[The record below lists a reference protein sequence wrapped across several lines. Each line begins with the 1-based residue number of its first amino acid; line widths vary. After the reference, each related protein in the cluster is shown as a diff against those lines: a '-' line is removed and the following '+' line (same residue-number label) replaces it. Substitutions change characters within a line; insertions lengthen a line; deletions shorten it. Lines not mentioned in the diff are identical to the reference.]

1 MTNQRGS
8 RSGSPTRKHNDLADI
23 VEMLLEKGVVIN
35 ADIAVTIGDTELLG
49 IQLRAALAS
58 FETAAKYGLEFP
70 TGTDMECVAE
80 ASGQNAINAR
90 KTSDEDE
97 EVQTSELEDQEQE
110 RKQEADGGTPVA
122 PLSEPPITEH
132 APWLKTP
139 PITRDRDD
147 FKTGEKMYTTNYPR
161 IDSGVSTR
169 PQPRRLGTDITSIRS
184 NESEAS
190 EFDDAESTDER
201 NESAEEP

>member
-1 MTNQRGS
+1 MSNRRGS
-8 RSGSPTRKHNDLADI
+8 RSGGSTRTQNDLADI

-35 ADIAVTIGDTELLG
+35 ADIAVTIGDAELLG

-80 ASGQNAINAR
+80 ASGQNAIDAR
-90 KTSDEDE
+90 KKSDEDE
-97 EVQTSELEDQEQE
+97 EVQASELEDQEQE
-110 RKQEADGGTPVA
+110 REQEADGGTPVA

-139 PITRDRDD
+139 PITRNQDD
-147 FKTGEKMYTTNYPR
+147 LETE
-161 IDSGVSTR
+161 
-169 PQPRRLGTDITSIRS
+169 
-184 NESEAS
+184 
-190 EFDDAESTDER
+190 
-201 NESAEEP
+201 